1 MIYFHPLPTNTIPIR
16 RPLILLLYLMQ
27 SFMANHKFWFIT
39 NYLMHPNIWYVIM
52 LTLSGCMKQNNRQL
66 PDSKLLSLFSTWQQ
80 WHQTASVQLTAV
92 APALMNNLRLASLL
106 CLAGTSG
113 DTCPVWGGTGALCPR
128 HTWQWRDKSVTCPS
142 VIRSPVWS
150 LGSRQ
155 PVTHRLCR
163 EYQDSGIG
171 TLNSDTRISKWQ
183 QKNHLNTLSCSC

>member
-1 MIYFHPLPTNTIPIR
+1 
-16 RPLILLLYLMQ
+16 
-27 SFMANHKFWFIT
+27 
-39 NYLMHPNIWYVIM
+39 
-52 LTLSGCMKQNNRQL
+52 MKQNNRQL

-142 VIRSPVWS
+142 VIRSPSPVWS

-155 PVTHRLCR
+155 PVTHHLCW
-163 EYQDSGIG
+163 EYQDSMTHAHMHWNWNPSSIVQNNFARQAKQRQA
-171 TLNSDTRISKWQ
+171 TVFKTFLKT
-183 QKNHLNTLSCSC
+183 

>member
-1 MIYFHPLPTNTIPIR
+1 
-16 RPLILLLYLMQ
+16 
-27 SFMANHKFWFIT
+27 
-39 NYLMHPNIWYVIM
+39 MHPNIWYLIILM
-52 LTLSGCMKQNNRQL
+52 LSGCMKQNNRQL

-155 PVTHRLCR
+155 PVTHPSLL
-163 EYQDSGIG
+163 GIPE
-171 TLNSDTRISKWQ
+171 LMHRNIEFRYENKQVAAKKSFKYFILFKL
-183 QKNHLNTLSCSC
+183 KAK

>member
-1 MIYFHPLPTNTIPIR
+1 
-16 RPLILLLYLMQ
+16 
-27 SFMANHKFWFIT
+27 
-39 NYLMHPNIWYVIM
+39 
-52 LTLSGCMKQNNRQL
+52 MKQNNRQL

-142 VIRSPVWS
+142 VIRSQSGVWAPDS
-150 LGSRQ
+150 PWLTISAGNTRTQWLMHTCTGTHHPLCKTTLQGRQ
-155 PVTHRLCR
+155 
-163 EYQDSGIG
+163 
-171 TLNSDTRISKWQ
+171 SKGKQ
-183 QKNHLNTLSCSC
+183 RYSKLFLKLSV